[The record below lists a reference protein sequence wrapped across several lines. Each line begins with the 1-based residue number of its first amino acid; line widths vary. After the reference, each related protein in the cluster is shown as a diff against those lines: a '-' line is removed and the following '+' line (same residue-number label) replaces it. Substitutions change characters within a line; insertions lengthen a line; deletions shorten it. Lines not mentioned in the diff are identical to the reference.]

1 MLKRYW
7 KYIGNLIKKPLKGK
21 IKMLSCVMLM
31 LNLHICG
38 IPEMPSLLFNFSW
51 NSILSLFLLLQVR
64 LLMGPGTRQ
73 LIVVRERQ
81 CQFHVIQVKPF
92 KSSEPIMEDSPSL
105 SVTNMGIP
113 TGALIACRI
122 PQLAFFKEGKKNK
135 TSRSRCNLYAYLWLH
150 SSFLTRIF
158 FKL

>member
-1 MLKRYW
+1 
-7 KYIGNLIKKPLKGK
+7 
-21 IKMLSCVMLM
+21 MLSCVMLM
-31 LNLHICG
+31 FNLHICG

-92 KSSEPIMEDSPSL
+92 KSSEPIMEDSLSL

-122 PQLAFFKEGKKNK
+122 PQLAFFKEGKKI
-135 TSRSRCNLYAYLWLH
+135 SRSRCNLYAYLWLH

>member
-1 MLKRYW
+1 MELD
-7 KYIGNLIKKPLKGK
+7 
-21 IKMLSCVMLM
+21 
-31 LNLHICG
+31 
-38 IPEMPSLLFNFSW
+38 
-51 NSILSLFLLLQVR
+51 
-64 LLMGPGTRQ
+64 TRQ

-122 PQLAFFKEGKKNK
+122 PQLAFFKEGKKI
-135 TSRSRCNLYAYLWLH
+135 SRSRCNL
-150 SSFLTRIF
+150 
-158 FKL
+158 

>member
-1 MLKRYW
+1 
-7 KYIGNLIKKPLKGK
+7 
-21 IKMLSCVMLM
+21 MLSCVMLM
-31 LNLHICG
+31 FNLHICG

-51 NSILSLFLLLQVR
+51 ITTFFLILLLQVR
-64 LLMGPGTRQ
+64 LLMEPGTRQ
-73 LIVVRERQ
+73 HIVVRERQ

-92 KSSEPIMEDSPSL
+92 KSSEPIMEDSLSL

-122 PQLAFFKEGKKNK
+122 PQLAFFKEGKKI
-135 TSRSRCNLYAYLWLH
+135 SRSRCNLYAYLWLH

>member
-1 MLKRYW
+1 MEL
-7 KYIGNLIKKPLKGK
+7 
-21 IKMLSCVMLM
+21 
-31 LNLHICG
+31 
-38 IPEMPSLLFNFSW
+38 
-51 NSILSLFLLLQVR
+51 
-64 LLMGPGTRQ
+64 GTR
-73 LIVVRERQ
+73 LHTVVRERQ

-122 PQLAFFKEGKKNK
+122 PQLAFFKEGKKI
-135 TSRSRCNLYAYLWLH
+135 SRSRCNLYVYLWLH